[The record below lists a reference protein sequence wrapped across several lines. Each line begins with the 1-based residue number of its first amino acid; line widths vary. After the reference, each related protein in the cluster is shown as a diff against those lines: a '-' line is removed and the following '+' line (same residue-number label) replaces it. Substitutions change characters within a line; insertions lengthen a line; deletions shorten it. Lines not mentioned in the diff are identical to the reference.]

1 MQIYASNETCAF
13 CAMDDIREVD
23 VAGRWRRHNQV
34 TQIQK
39 ILFHSLLYWFLLS
52 CIFLILT
59 FLTVTLPPKI
69 SCISICEMKWT
80 QGKSDKAWEDLDLI
94 WPMKHAPFWLKSFI
108 PLINV
113 LRWIYWKKEGNKQ
126 IKKGNLFISLSFSL
140 VFIYFGVNQPSQLV
154 PWILIST
161 LSLYWKRLSRVSSKL
176 PHRIILWLFKQ
187 LQHKMIMK

>member
-1 MQIYASNETCAF
+1 MLGNYVNMLSSNIYAKLTSLGNEGDT
-13 CAMDDIREVD
+13 IK
-23 VAGRWRRHNQV
+23 WRKYKSFYFIVYYNV
-34 TQIQK
+34 
-39 ILFHSLLYWFLLS
+39 FLLY
-52 CIFLILT
+52 CIFLILN
-59 FLTVTLPPKI
+59 FLTVTLPLKI
-69 SCISICEMKWT
+69 SCRSICEMKWT

-94 WPMKHAPFWLKSFI
+94 WAMKHAPFWLKSFI

-187 LQHKMIMK
+187 LQHKMIIK